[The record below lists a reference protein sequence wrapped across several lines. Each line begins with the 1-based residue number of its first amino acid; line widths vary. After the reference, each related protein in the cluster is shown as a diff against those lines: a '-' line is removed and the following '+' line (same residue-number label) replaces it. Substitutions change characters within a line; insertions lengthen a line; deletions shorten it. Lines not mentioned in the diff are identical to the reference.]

1 MKIFHS
7 AVIPDHAGVIGW
19 LMFVNI
25 LFFRQINKVSSL
37 SILFHRVNE
46 IPTTNLNE
54 KKSCEIQ
61 H

>member
-7 AVIPDHAGVIGW
+7 AVIPDHAGVFGW

-37 SILFHRVNE
+37 
-46 IPTTNLNE
+46 
-54 KKSCEIQ
+54 
-61 H
+61 

>member
-1 MKIFHS
+1 MKIFHL

-19 LMFVNI
+19 LMFVKV
-25 LFFRQINKVSSL
+25 LSFREINKVSSL

-46 IPTTNLNE
+46 IPTNRNE